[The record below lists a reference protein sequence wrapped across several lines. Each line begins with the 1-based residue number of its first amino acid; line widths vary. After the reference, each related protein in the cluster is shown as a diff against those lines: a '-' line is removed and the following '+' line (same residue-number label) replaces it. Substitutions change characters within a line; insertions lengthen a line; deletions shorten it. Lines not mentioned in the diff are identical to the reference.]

1 MKHYT
6 LKELIILW
14 EQERITPEQA
24 IGQILLILTSHH
36 QRLLK
41 VEATRKNNTTS

>member
-6 LKELIILW
+6 LKELITLW

-24 IGQILLILTSHH
+24 IGQILLLLANHH

-41 VEATRKNNTTS
+41 LEATKKQDTSS